1 MLRSSIT
8 GMSLILKLSLLFGG
22 LLSTVYLAICG
33 VLYLRQTR
41 MIFFPSPY
49 VEVTPAGLG
58 LDYEELWL
66 PVAADTVN
74 LTSSSSPSSS
84 PSPSLQ
90 HLHGWWIPAIAPET
104 GVLLYLHGNGFNIG
118 ANLSHAARFHQLG
131 FSVLLMDYR
140 GYGRSEGEFP
150 HEAQVYEDAETMWHY
165 LVETRQISPD
175 RIIVY
180 GHSLGGAIA
189 IDLAARHPQLA
200 GLIVDGSFTS
210 MRHMVALS
218 PMLRFF
224 PIDWLLTQ
232 QFNSLEKIRML
243 QIPILFIHG
252 TADAKVPAS
261 MSQTLHEAAP
271 QSQLYLVPDAG
282 HNDVAERAG
291 TTYLETVQQF
301 AQQAI
306 RSDTGIGHRTGR

>member
-1 MLRSSIT
+1 
-8 GMSLILKLSLLFGG
+8 MSLILKLSLLFGG
-22 LLSTVYLAICG
+22 LLSTVYLATCG